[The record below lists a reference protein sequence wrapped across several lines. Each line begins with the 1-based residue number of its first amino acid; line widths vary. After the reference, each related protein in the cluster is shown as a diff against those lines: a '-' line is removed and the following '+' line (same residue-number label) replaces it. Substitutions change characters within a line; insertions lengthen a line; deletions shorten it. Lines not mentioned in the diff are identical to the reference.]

1 MANQSRKYQSWAG
14 PDCVLILDQRQYSSR
29 ITKKSSFLNGYLI
42 SHVHVTFG
50 FDIQYKCGRNLTS
63 WKPSWMNLSLLPLR
77 RPYSFLLAKNSAS
90 RSIRAFHQIHIVV
103 HQDFTSWLRCPLANL
118 PPKSKK
124 PRDMCYT
131 MFVSRLIGSIITH
144 PRLFKELTPNS

>member
-50 FDIQYKCGRNLTS
+50 FDIQYKSGRNLTS

-103 HQDFTSWLRCPLANL
+103 HQDYQLVTMSTSEPAT
-118 PPKSKK
+118 KK
-124 PRDMCYT
+124 QKTEGYVLYYVRKQFNRINYYSST
-131 MFVSRLIGSIITH
+131 AV
-144 PRLFKELTPNS
+144 